1 MLQGFPPVFQ
11 AQPKLLILGSM
22 PGDASL
28 SVQRYYAHP
37 RNAFWPICVQLLGFD
52 QALDYDARLEAL
64 TARGI
69 ALWDVVHQCRREG
82 SLDANIESTS
92 VVANDVAGFL
102 CQHPSLQHV
111 AFNGQAAAKLFR
123 RNIVLSDDLK
133 LPFLHTLPS
142 TSPAHASLGFDQKC
156 AAWRTVFHAAG
167 VKILET

>member
-28 SVQRYYAHP
+28 SAQRYYAHP
-37 RNAFWPICVQLLGFD
+37 RNAFWPICAQLLGFD

-69 ALWDVVHQCRREG
+69 ALWDVVHQCRRAG
-82 SLDANIESTS
+82 SLDANIEEAT

-102 CQHPSLQHV
+102 RQHPSLRHV

-123 RNIVLSDDLK
+123 RHIALPGDL
-133 LPFLHTLPS
+133 FLHTLPS

-156 AAWRTVFHAAG
+156 AAWRTVFNAAG
-167 VKILET
+167 VKILEK

>member
-22 PGDASL
+22 PGAASL
-28 SVQRYYAHP
+28 AAQRYYAHP
-37 RNAFWPICVQLLGFD
+37 RNAFWLICAQLLDFD
-52 QALDYDARLEAL
+52 PALAYEARIEAL
-64 TARGI
+64 TTRGI

-82 SLDANIESTS
+82 SLDASIEATS

-102 CQHPSLQHV
+102 REHSSLRHV

-123 RNIVLSDDLK
+123 RHITLPDDLTAAVH
-133 LPFLHTLPS
+133 LLPS
-142 TSPAHASLGFDQKC
+142 TSPAHAALGFEQKC

-167 VKILET
+167 VMILEK